1 MEPERSTAGDYGYD
15 MAHQDMAGPEPRDG
29 TAPGPRTERE
39 QVTPS
44 PVLGKPDLAED
55 FGYDQAHDF

>member
-15 MAHQDMAGPEPRDG
+15 MAHEDRSQHESRDG
-29 TAPGPRTERE
+29 TAPGLRTERE